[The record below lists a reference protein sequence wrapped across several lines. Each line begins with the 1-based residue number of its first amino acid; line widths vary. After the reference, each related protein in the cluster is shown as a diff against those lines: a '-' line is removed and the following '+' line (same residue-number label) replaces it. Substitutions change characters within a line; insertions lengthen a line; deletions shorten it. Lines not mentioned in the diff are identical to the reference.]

1 MESYIAL
8 VMPFLWIALRTG
20 GVLVTAPVL
29 GTRYVPWTIKVTVS
43 LVTAFFLWN
52 VVPRAPVPEG
62 LPGLAVAAF
71 GEVLFGIVI
80 GFMGTVMLAAIEMAG
95 HIADV
100 EIGFGIANVVD
111 PHYGQPAPL
120 LGTLQYLLVLLVFL
134 ELDGHH
140 LFLRALRRS
149 FELVPAGGAF
159 VPVQWA
165 HAALGGAREMLWVA
179 LGLSAPVWVSMLVTD
194 VSMGVISHGVPQM
207 NVFVVGIPLKILVG
221 LGILGVSVAFYGAF
235 GQRIVLEM
243 SRLVDLLLG
252 VFAR

>member
-20 GVLVTAPVL
+20 GVLTTAPVL
-29 GTRYVPWTIKVTVS
+29 GTRYVPWSIKVTVS

-62 LPGLAVAAF
+62 LPGLALAAF

-95 HIADV
+95 YIADA

-120 LGTLQYLLVLLVFL
+120 LGTFQYLLVLLVFL
-134 ELDGHH
+134 EMDGHH
-140 LFLRALRRS
+140 LFLKALARS
-149 FELVPAGGAF
+149 FDLVPAGGAF
-159 VPVQWA
+159 VPLDWTRV
-165 HAALGGAREMLWVA
+165 ALGGAGQMLWVA
-179 LGLSAPVWVSMLVTD
+179 LTLSAPVWVAMLVTD
-194 VSMGVISHGVPQM
+194 VSLGVVSHGVPQM
-207 NVFVVGIPLKILVG
+207 NVFVLGIPLKILIG
-221 LGILGVSVAFYGAF
+221 LAILGVSVAFYAAV

-243 SRLVDLLLG
+243 SKLVDLLLG